1 MPTRGDRQNNRL
13 RQEVAVEAARILAT
27 EGQRNYLNAKQK
39 AAHRLGLS
47 GRASMPS
54 NSEVENELKRYQ
66 ALYCGEEH
74 ASGLKEMRRAALEAM
89 KFFGRFRPKLAGPVL
104 EGTADRHSRISLHVF
119 CETPDEVAEFLLSR
133 PKLAGPVLEGTAD
146 RHSRISLHVFCET
159 PDEVAEFLLSRNIRF
174 DQETRRIRW
183 HDDSY
188 RDLELIVIEADGQC
202 FELGM
207 MAGNAWK
214 QPPPD
219 PIDGGAQRRAG
230 TSEVERLIAEPGF

>member
-133 PKLAGPVLEGTAD
+133 
-146 RHSRISLHVFCET
+146 
-159 PDEVAEFLLSRNIRF
+159 NIRF